1 VCLCYIA
8 VAAVALQEGSS
19 SHLWVQLCAAQKIS
33 CQVPPQTWYAL
44 IAAAAAAAAAALAA
58 AAATAESKM
67 FAAVFLWFERSG
79 AKKEETKK
87 YPKKSGWEH
96 AVPKSFGLLAC
107 RGNSRSSS

>member
-1 VCLCYIA
+1 
-8 VAAVALQEGSS
+8 
-19 SHLWVQLCAAQKIS
+19 
-33 CQVPPQTWYAL
+33 L